1 MAFDWNSVV
10 APLPAADEF
19 EISFFGPGHGECIV
33 MHVGGGRWV
42 VVDSCVDTTDK
53 VNPHPV
59 AEKYLTAL
67 GVDMG
72 GDVDLIVASHW
83 HADHIRGLG
92 RLVGRCPLASF
103 SCAQAMIREEFI
115 VFAEEMAS
123 ASASTDGAKL
133 ADFREAIRHL
143 HDRGRPIRW
152 AQANRLIKA
161 WNPSGALPGV
171 PRCVVNALSPSDLE
185 YTAFIAEIAAA
196 RPTPT
201 RPKRGAAATSPNL
214 VSLVLHVQFG
224 DMSVL
229 LGADMEIHHDPRRG
243 WTAAIAAGHEA
254 GLTPAHLLKVPHHGS
269 VTGHHDELWTRLLA
283 PRPLAVVTPFN
294 KLPDERKLPTADDVT
309 RLHGLTSRLYQT
321 APAIRTSSRGRE
333 AAVDRGL
340 RDNNITLREAAQPLG
355 MVRCRWRS
363 LTGWSEAVFPPAM
376 RLAPPPPVA
385 AAASSVGA

>member
-1 MAFDWNSVV
+1 
-10 APLPAADEF
+10 
-19 EISFFGPGHGECIV
+19 
-33 MHVGGGRWV
+33 MHVGGERWV

-53 VNPHPV
+53 ANPRPV
-59 AEKYLTAL
+59 AEKYLTTM

-72 GDVDLIVASHW
+72 GAVDLIVASHW

-92 RLVGRCPLASF
+92 RLVDRCPSALF
-103 SCAQAMIREEFI
+103 SCAQAMVGDEFI

-123 ASASTDGAKL
+123 ASASTGGAKL
-133 ADFREAIRHL
+133 ADFREAIGHLRH
-143 HDRGRPIRW
+143 RKTSIRW
-152 AQANRLIKA
+152 AQQNKLLKA

-229 LGADMEIHHDPRRG
+229 LGADMEVHHDPRRG

-294 KLPDERKLPTADDVT
+294 KLPDERKLPTAADVA
-309 RLHGLTSRLYQT
+309 RLNGLTSRLYQT
-321 APAIRTSSRGRE
+321 APAIRTSLRGRE

-340 RDNNITLREAAQPLG
+340 RDCNIVLRDATQPLG

-363 LTGWSEAVFPPAM
+363 LTGWSEEVFPPAM
-376 RLAPPPPVA
+376 LLAPPPSA
-385 AAASSVGA
+385 AAAATPVGAG

>member
-53 VNPHPV
+53 ATPHPV

-72 GDVDLIVASHW
+72 GAVDLIVASHW

-92 RLVGRCPLASF
+92 RLVDRCRSALF
-103 SCAQAMIREEFI
+103 SCAQAMVGEEFI
-115 VFAEEMAS
+115 VFAEEIAS

-143 HDRGRPIRW
+143 RDRGRPIRW
-152 AQANRLIKA
+152 AQGNRLLRA
-161 WNPSGALPGV
+161 WNPSSALPDV
-171 PRCVVNALSPSDLE
+171 PRCVVNALSPSDFE

-196 RPTPT
+196 QPTPT
-201 RPKRGAAATSPNL
+201 RPKRAAAATSPNL
-214 VSLVLHVQFG
+214 VSIVLHVQFG
-224 DMSVL
+224 DLSVL
-229 LGADMEIHHDPRRG
+229 LGADMEVHHDPRRG

-269 VTGHHDELWTRLLA
+269 VTGHHDELWTRLLS

-294 KLPDERKLPTADDVT
+294 KLPDERKLPTTADVA
-309 RLHGLTSRLYQT
+309 RLNGLTRRLYQT

-333 AAVDRGL
+333 ATVDRGL
-340 RDNNITLREAAQPLG
+340 RDNNIVLRDAAQPLG

-363 LTGWSEAVFPPAM
+363 LTGWSEEVFPPAM
-376 RLAPPPPVA
+376 LLTPPLA
-385 AAASSVGA
+385 AAAALTI

>member
-1 MAFDWNSVV
+1 MAFNWNSVV

-33 MHVGGGRWV
+33 MHVGGGRWI
-42 VVDSCVDTTDK
+42 VVDSCVDATDK
-53 VNPHPV
+53 ANPHPV

-72 GDVDLIVASHW
+72 NAVDLIVASHW
-83 HADHIRGLG
+83 HSDHIRGLG
-92 RLVGRCPLASF
+92 RLVDRCPSAFF
-103 SCAQAMIREEFI
+103 SCAQAMVGEEFI
-115 VFAEEMAS
+115 IFAEEMAS

-143 HDRGRPIRW
+143 GDRGTTIRW
-152 AQANRLIKA
+152 AQGNRLLKA
-161 WNPSGALPGV
+161 WNPSGALPGI

-185 YTAFIAEIAAA
+185 YTAFITEIAAA

-201 RPKRGAAATSPNL
+201 RPKRAAAATSPNL
-214 VSLVLHVQFG
+214 VSIVLHVQFG
-224 DMSVL
+224 DLSVL
-229 LGADMEIHHDPRRG
+229 LGADMEVHHDPRRG

-269 VTGHHDELWTRLLA
+269 VTGHHEEVWTRLLS

-294 KLPDERKLPTADDVT
+294 KLPDERKLPTAADVA
-309 RLHGLTSRLYQT
+309 RLNGLTSRLYQT
-321 APAIRTSSRGRE
+321 APAIRSSSRGRE
-333 AAVDRGL
+333 ATVDRGL
-340 RDNNITLREAAQPLG
+340 RDNNIVLRDAAQPLG

-363 LTGWSEAVFPPAM
+363 LTGWSEDVFPPAM
-376 RLAPPPPVA
+376 LLTTPPPAEVA
-385 AAASSVGA
+385 APTN